1 MTTNK
6 NILIAAL
13 ALIALACLRLSGAG
27 VAQSPQPT
35 VKLTTEPSVGQLL
48 PFEAE
53 AATPQ
58 LPARLTL
65 QALNAAG
72 KPLKGAKI
80 HLTILT
86 PPKNP
91 WFSTDFPIVEGTK
104 LLDIE
109 TIAPSGKLQVEQILP
124 IRGKYELLVKVT
136 PVVANQ
142 FKPIQQTL
150 TLLVPEN
157 AVKWR
162 NFGILVT
169 ILLLVG
175 LGGGWIIGGKQK
187 IQPGEIAPERVRLL
201 LSGTTVI
208 AIATLLFVNISAEL
222 AESQPHEHQS
232 HEDSRQRENAAITTS
247 SGIKLELTGDNNAT
261 VGQLAKF
268 KIQAIDTKTNK
279 PASNLA
285 LKIKTIQLED
295 NWVAF
300 AYTGTT
306 DAKGEFEWRHQFFD
320 GAPHQVE
327 VEFANKNR
335 TATEFLPL
343 QVNRAIAVQGIAP
356 PLSVRLIALAYFTG
370 IIGIGLLLGL
380 RLRQRTAERFQ

>member
-13 ALIALACLRLSGAG
+13 ALIALACLRLSGI
-27 VAQSPQPT
+27 AQSPQPT
-35 VKLTTEPSVGQLL
+35 VKLTTEPPIGQLL

-53 AATPQ
+53 ATTPQ
-58 LPARLTL
+58 LPVRLTL

-72 KPLKGAKI
+72 KPLKAAKI

-91 WFSTDFPIVEGTK
+91 WFSSDFPIVEGTK

-109 TIAPSGKLQVEQILP
+109 TIAPSGKVQVEQILP
-124 IRGKYELLVKVT
+124 IRGKYQLLVNVT
-136 PVVANQ
+136 PIVTNQ

-150 TLLVPEN
+150 TLFVPEN
-157 AVKWR
+157 PVKWR
-162 NFGILVT
+162 NFSILVT

-201 LSGTTVI
+201 LSGATVI

-222 AESQPHEHQS
+222 AESQAHEHHS

-261 VGQLAKF
+261 VGQLANF
-268 KIQAIDTKTNK
+268 KVLAIDTKTKK

-320 GAPHQVE
+320 GASHQIE
-327 VEFANKNR
+327 VEFDHKND
-335 TATEFLPL
+335 TASEFIPL
-343 QVNRAIAVQGIAP
+343 RVRVKKEIAVEGIAP
-356 PLSVRLIALAYFTG
+356 PLPGRLIALAYFTG

-380 RLRQRTAERFQ
+380 GLRQRTAEKFP

>member
-1 MTTNK
+1 MRKNK
-6 NILIAAL
+6 NILIAA
-13 ALIALACLRLSGAG
+13 IALMALASLRLSGAG
-27 VAQSPQPT
+27 IAQSPQPT
-35 VKLTTEPSVGQLL
+35 VKLTTEPPVGQLL

-53 AATPQ
+53 ATTPQ
-58 LPARLTL
+58 LPVRLTL

-72 KPLKGAKI
+72 KPLKAAKI

-109 TIAPSGKLQVEQILP
+109 TIAPSGKVQVEQILP
-124 IRGKYELLVKVT
+124 IRGKYQLLVNVT
-136 PVVANQ
+136 PIVANQ

-150 TLLVPEN
+150 TLSVPEN
-157 AVKWR
+157 PVKWR

-201 LSGTTVI
+201 LSGATVI
-208 AIATLLFVNISAEL
+208 AIVTLLFVNISAEL
-222 AESQPHEHQS
+222 AESQPHEHHS
-232 HEDSRQRENAAITTS
+232 HEDSHPTENAAITDS

-261 VGQLAKF
+261 VGQLANF
-268 KIQAIDTKTNK
+268 KVQAIDTKTNK
-279 PASNLA
+279 PASNLTF
-285 LKIKTIQLED
+285 KIKTIPLED

-306 DAKGEFEWRHQFFD
+306 DAKGKFEWNHQFFD

-327 VEFANKNR
+327 VEFTDKNR
-335 TATEFLPL
+335 ASNEFLPL
-343 QVNRAIAVQGIAP
+343 QLKRSIAVQGIAP

-370 IIGIGLLLGL
+370 IIGIGLVLGL
-380 RLRQRTAERFQ
+380 GLRQRTAERFQ